1 MVERAMIIYYSII
14 DIYLISS
21 CNVVWNLIILL
32 GCFLKFVFFVIHV
45 D

>member
-14 DIYLISS
+14 EMYLISS
-21 CNVVWNLIILL
+21 CNVIKNLIILL